1 MAEIVFEFGLFEAGR
16 FEPRL
21 FECGL
26 FEARRFEPRL
36 FESGLFETRLEFWKL
51 PQVGS
56 RAEPRDIFKFNLPA
70 GRQVSSSIS
79 TYPMGYFHLRHPNS
93 VIGHSVIDV
102 NSIGVS
108 NIIPSIS
115 ACGKYNITNS
125 SNNFI
130 IQFRSQNRFF

>member
-36 FESGLFETRLEFWKL
+36 FESELFERRLEFWIL

-70 GRQVSSSIS
+70 GRWVSSSTCLPAGRFQVRFQPTLS
-79 TYPMGYFHLRHPNS
+79 GT
-93 VIGHSVIDV
+93 
-102 NSIGVS
+102 SIFATPILLS
-108 NIIPSIS
+108 AIP
-115 ACGKYNITNS
+115 
-125 SNNFI
+125 
-130 IQFRSQNRFF
+130 